1 MWTSERSR
9 RPAVQEAEAE
19 VGLVTLGGD
28 PAGVNLGGERRWLPV
43 CSPGGYA
50 WQPAAGDKVLVLKT
64 GAERE
69 APCILGRV
77 QDGTGL
83 GPGQVRLSGSDSSLT
98 LGGGCIRLTGAV
110 WINEVELA
118 DYIRGIVMDVLGG

>member
-1 MWTSERSR
+1 MKR
-9 RPAVQEAEAE
+9 RIAGIVLVALS
-19 VGLVTLGGD
+19 VGALGFWELWGRE
-28 PAGVNLGGERRWLPV
+28 NIT
-43 CSPGGYA
+43 Y
-50 WQPAAGDKVLVLKT
+50 DKVLVLKT

-77 QDGTGL
+77 QDGTDL

-110 WINEVELA
+110 WINEVELE